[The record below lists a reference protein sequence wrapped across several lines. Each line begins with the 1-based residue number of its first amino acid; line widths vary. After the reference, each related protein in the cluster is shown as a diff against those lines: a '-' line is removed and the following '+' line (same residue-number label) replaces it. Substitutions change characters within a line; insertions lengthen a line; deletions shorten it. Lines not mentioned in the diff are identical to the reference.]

1 MNTTTLEV
9 NWRTS
14 LKKNK
19 MGAIRSR
26 GDIPAII
33 YGKGTEPTPISLNRV
48 QLEKLYR
55 GDHGRNIL
63 LNLVIK
69 GEKETKEINVISY
82 QFDVDPVSGELI
94 HVDFLT
100 VHEGEKVDVKIP
112 ITFTGT
118 SPGVRMGGIIMQ
130 KIKLLKISSIPK
142 NIPSALVLDLS
153 TMQLGDITFVRDLD
167 TKDKFDIRNSE
178 REMVVKIHQPRGAA
192 EDEEEEEE
200 EGEEGTEDTEGAK
213 DTEAKTDDAPAEG

>member
-1 MNTTTLEV
+1 
-9 NWRTS
+9 
-14 LKKNK
+14 
-19 MGAIRSR
+19 
-26 GDIPAII
+26 
-33 YGKGTEPTPISLNRV
+33 
-48 QLEKLYR
+48 
-55 GDHGRNIL
+55 
-63 LNLVIK
+63 
-69 GEKETKEINVISY
+69 
-82 QFDVDPVSGELI
+82 
-94 HVDFLT
+94 
-100 VHEGEKVDVKIP
+100 
-112 ITFTGT
+112 
-118 SPGVRMGGIIMQ
+118 MGGIIMQ